1 MRREA
6 DLTAWGKLYET
17 AGKIKALEP
26 WKDFWDMDLIIVC
39 PKGKKVPYFCSI
51 MGHGG
56 VCCGISVYKG
66 EEGLRDFDM
75 LTMADVGGIP
85 LDYAM
90 YEQNNLTC
98 YWGDREEVGT
108 KQKKIIKELGL
119 KFRGRGQWLFFL
131 SFKKRYTPYL
141 PDAEEVEELT
151 GVYEGLLAILEDY
164 RQSHIPVDYE
174 QGEYLW
180 SIYNK
185 KEKRWKSEIHALPYE
200 PESAI
205 SIIELSDE
213 ILKKKLQKCPSV
225 EGELQMDFL
234 YLNNSTIENEYDRPI
249 NPLLFLVVDGESGM
263 ILNVELLDPEDEE
276 IDFILSFFVDFTQQY
291 GRIKTIKARNPLI
304 YSALADICQ
313 RCSIELT
320 NGDMTE
326 IDEAIQDLKDHL

>member
-6 DLTAWGKLYET
+6 DLNSWGKLYET

-51 MGHGG
+51 MGRAGA
-56 VCCGISVYKG
+56 CCGISVYKG
-66 EEGLRDFDM
+66 EEGLRDLDM

-85 LDYAM
+85 LDYAVF
-90 YEQNNLTC
+90 EQNNLTC
-98 YWGDREEVGT
+98 YWGDREEVDP
-108 KQKKIIKELGL
+108 KQKKIIKDLGL

-131 SFKKRYTPYL
+131 SFKKRYTPYI
-141 PDAEEVEELT
+141 PDAQEVEELT
-151 GVYEGLLAILEDY
+151 VVFEGLLAILQDF
-164 RQSHIPVDYE
+164 QDNHIPVDYE

-185 KEKRWKSEIHALPYE
+185 KEERWKSEIHALPYDPDLE
-200 PESAI
+200 I
-205 SIIELSDE
+205 SIMELSDE
-213 ILKKKLQKCPSV
+213 ILKKKLQKCPYV

-234 YLNNSTIENEYDRPI
+234 YLNSSTIENQYDRPI

-263 ILNVELLDPEDEE
+263 LLRAELLDPEDEE
-276 IDFILSFFVDFTQQY
+276 IDVILSFFIQFTQQY
-291 GRIKTIKARNPLI
+291 GRIKTIKARNPII
-304 YSALADICQ
+304 YSALTDICQ
-313 RCSIELT
+313 KCKIDLT

-326 IDEAIQDLKDHL
+326 IDEAIQDLKAHL